1 MPHDARPMTL
11 ALQQIDDTTVHRLP
25 NGVRVVT
32 IHQPDAAGASV
43 SVFVRSGSQH
53 ERATLN
59 GISHVIEH
67 MAFKGTV
74 ARSCQQ
80 INLDAERLGAE
91 VNAHTDRDHTA
102 YQMRG
107 LAADTRAFIDMLA
120 DLVLNPVFPAAE
132 LERER
137 QVILHELTD
146 LEDDAYAVAYRLFDG
161 ACYGLH
167 PFARPVIGTR
177 RNIERFDRDT
187 LIAHVQARYTGCNL
201 IVAVAGP
208 MPPEAVCEA
217 VAAAFGHLPAGTPN
231 VVEPPAWRGGIRI
244 KRHTG
249 SSQSQLVLGWPAPAL
264 ATQDVSAQV
273 AAAVFGEGMS
283 SPLLDELRERRGLA
297 YHVSA
302 NADPLELGSQFV
314 IEAATGPD
322 QLGEFLAE
330 TLRLLRLQAE
340 RIDPVDLERARNQL
354 VVRQLHALER
364 PLRRLEDAAIDL
376 FVLGRVRGTAEQRAA
391 IEAVD
396 AESVRTCFATMLAE
410 PPALAVTGKVPAGLR
425 ERCEAV
431 FGT

>member
-1 MPHDARPMTL
+1 MPLPSDAPL
-11 ALQQIDDTTVHRLP
+11 QIDDTTVHPLP

-32 IHQPDAAGASV
+32 IHQPGAAGASV

-67 MAFKGTV
+67 MAFKGTT

-120 DLVLNPVFPAAE
+120 DLVLNPTFPAAE

-146 LEDDAYAVAYRLFDG
+146 LEDDAYAVAYRLFDS

-177 RNIERFDRDT
+177 RNIERFDRDA
-187 LIAHVQARYTGCNL
+187 LIAHVRARYTGCNL

-208 MPPEAVCEA
+208 MPPDEVREA
-217 VAAAFGHLPAGTPN
+217 VASAFGHLPAGMPN
-231 VVEPPAWRGGIRI
+231 TVEPPAWRGGIRI
-244 KRHTG
+244 KRHSG
-249 SSQSQLVLGWPAPAL
+249 SSQSQLVLGWPAAPL
-264 ATQDVSAQV
+264 ATQDATAQV

-283 SPLLDELRERRGLA
+283 SPLLDQLRERRGLA

-314 IEAATGPD
+314 IEAATGSD
-322 QLGEFLAE
+322 QLDEFLVE
-330 TLRLLRLQAE
+330 TMALLRQQAT

-354 VVRQLHALER
+354 IVRQLHALER

-376 FVLGRVRGTAEQRAA
+376 FVLGRVRSAAEQRTA
-391 IEAVD
+391 IEAVG
-396 AESVRTCFATMLAE
+396 AGAVRACFETLLTR
-410 PPALAVTGKVPAGLR
+410 PVALAVTGKVPAGLR
-425 ERCEAV
+425 ERCETL
-431 FGT
+431 FG